1 MKRIL
6 AFALSIVMI
15 LATFT
20 SCTPAVF
27 LGIPFLSFLSNDEV
41 IESVIPEE
49 TTPEA
54 TTPEATT
61 PEAEP
66 PVFPEFETSLPKASK
81 IIASIIGVVA
91 ATVEVTQDSQF
102 VVVLEQDDEYSGTDG
117 CKQVLFFEVAEASVN
132 SDGELLKANLTVKIG
147 EAVVMLSENISAAD
161 IVVSKEDITS
171 YYEFSVV
178 VNGDDVLVT
187 VNDQNQTFN
196 FSQLV
201 YTAIAQMIG
210 VESVDVLETILA
222 QAQENANVTQE
233 LQDKLLPMLAAAL
246 GGAIEE
252 LPTVSPEYSDHIDEV
267 FASFAQ
273 DMYTVTV
280 DEETGYTTYSLDI
293 SALKN
298 LLSDIEDKTLA
309 EYLEGVYGENVV
321 GSFSSFLKSL
331 PDKKVRDIVD
341 AAVTLAETTGTDI
354 QDIYELIDA
363 YIYSVTGVEFSIE
376 QQINTRYNDTL
387 VELLAEYNGVQP
399 EEEADFVANVKASFE
414 QVATTLETISVD
426 EILSVMFMEAEEGFF
441 EALKETIDRIG
452 EQIVYNYTVDAEG
465 VLIETSCSIGELQFN
480 WVKNGEATII
490 TVSLPNGVEVIL
502 SAKNQTPEL
511 IINQD
516 GEQIA
521 VGDII
526 ITQEVVGQD
535 TLTTVEFDFCFG
547 EDDLLDATLSGILI
561 GDSDTHIETEF
572 DMVLRGY
579 RNESEYYYNPETEES
594 YFNYVEELAEVII
607 VTYAKDIDEFGN
619 TLGYTFNAIVNT
631 KDVTIEN
638 SENAESGEYYEIYA
652 ETYHE
657 LLAVECNKSVEGSFA
672 FDLLL
677 GEMFGVQFSQD
688 IDELNVSVTNGGETV
703 ASGNISTTTE
713 MVGEDV
719 VSTIVMDLCNSEND
733 LFDYTLV
740 TVNGVITEFEVVVR
754 GTYVEEEWVE
764 TPMTE
769 EELEQFYKMY
779 GISGE
784 TNGDNYIVVTPGDSF
799 VSFEDSFEGGLS
811 SDLIYVGAAFTTGEW
826 VRTETFVEFLNVK
839 FSNNGDENVFEF
851 GAHESIM
858 SGAEHVVITTTEDQ
872 ISVTLTQDDV
882 VIDATATLIENGIKI
897 TVSDK
902 AVFEITGT
910 TEGEL
915 VIDINIDELYLYD
928 YGYEKCYIA
937 FDGAIVIKIA

>member
-41 IESVIPEE
+41 IEPAIPEA
-49 TTPEA
+49 TTPEE

-81 IIASIIGVVA
+81 IIASIIGAVA

-102 VVVLEQDDEYSGTDG
+102 VVVLEQDDEYSETNG

-132 SDGELLKANLTVKIG
+132 SDGELLQANLTVKIG

-465 VLIETSCSIGELQFN
+465 VLIETSGSIGELQFN

-490 TVSLPNGVEVIL
+490 TVSFPNGVEVIL

-547 EDDLLDATLSGILI
+547 EDDL
-561 GDSDTHIETEF
+561 F
-572 DMVLRGY
+572 D
-579 RNESEYYYNPETEES
+579 
-594 YFNYVEELAEVII
+594 
-607 VTYAKDIDEFGN
+607 
-619 TLGYTFNAIVNT
+619 
-631 KDVTIEN
+631 
-638 SENAESGEYYEIYA
+638 
-652 ETYHE
+652 
-657 LLAVECNKSVEGSFA
+657 C
-672 FDLLL
+672 
-677 GEMFGVQFSQD
+677 
-688 IDELNVSVTNGGETV
+688 
-703 ASGNISTTTE
+703 
-713 MVGEDV
+713 
-719 VSTIVMDLCNSEND
+719 
-733 LFDYTLV
+733 TLV

-769 EELEQFYKMY
+769 EELEQFYEEMF
-779 GISGE
+779 GVGGA
-784 TNGDNYIVVTPGDSF
+784 TNGDSYIVVTPEDSF
-799 VSFEDSFEGGLS
+799 VTFEPSLEGSLS
-811 SDLIYVGAAFTTGEW
+811 GDLIYVGGFVGDAFTTGEW

-910 TEGEL
+910 TEGEF
-915 VIDINIDELYLYD
+915 VIDINIGELYLYD